1 MPQAREAIVNQWF
14 VLVAAIVVTVRLV
27 GLGAF
32 IFIAGTPPALSQGR
46 VETAET
52 VPDLE
57 AEPDLGGLLEA
68 VKHMKMVEALSGLS
82 VGMADYPRF
91 GLRIHVFD
99 FAQTRFQLTVA
110 QQMTTTG
117 SRAGEILSKSD
128 AVFVINGGYFER
140 ARNESLSPSG
150 LLIAGGTTTSEE
162 QDRAGS
168 GILYSDAGGVGISFR
183 KELKDRSKIS
193 DGIQVGPIL
202 VDPGGIKGIYKNI
215 PDRYNR
221 SAICLRGAS
230 FTAIVVEGGIS
241 LFQLADLLAL
251 PTEDGGFGCDVAIN
265 LDGGPSTQAALRAGP
280 VAREIYGGTDVQN
293 FLLVSKRPTS

>member
-1 MPQAREAIVNQWF
+1 MWLA
-14 VLVAAIVVTVRLV
+14 
-27 GLGAF
+27 GLGALGL
-32 IFIAGTPPALSQGR
+32 IVAMPPALSQGR

-57 AEPDLGGLLEA
+57 AEPDLGGLLDA
-68 VKHMKMVEALSGLS
+68 VKHMKMVEALPGLS
-82 VGMADYPRF
+82 VGMVDYPRY

-99 FAQTRFQLTVA
+99 FAQARFLLTVA
-110 QQMTTTG
+110 QQETTTG
-117 SRAGEILSKSD
+117 SRAGEILSQSE
-128 AVFVINGGYFER
+128 AVFVINGGFFER

-150 LLIAGGTTTSEE
+150 LLITGGTATSDER
-162 QDRAGS
+162 DRAGS
-168 GILYSDAGGVGISFR
+168 GILYSNAGGVGISFR
-183 KELKDRSKIS
+183 NELTDRSKIS

-202 VDPGGIKGIYKNI
+202 VDPDGVKGIYKNV

-221 SAICLRGAS
+221 SAICLRDAS

-241 LFQLADLLAL
+241 LFQLADLLSL

-280 VAREIYGGTDVQN
+280 MAREIYGGTSVQN
-293 FLLVSKRPTS
+293 FLVVSRRPTS